1 MNHASFHLPLHRY
14 LAAFTCQAVKTQG
27 LSLKDI
33 LPPPAMLQQLM
44 IHPLKVQVSGEGKKG
59 VNNIMGV
66 VGLAGNVKS
75 FE

>member
-44 IHPLKVQVSGEGKKG
+44 IHPLKVQVSREG
-59 VNNIMGV
+59 
-66 VGLAGNVKS
+66 
-75 FE
+75 